1 MHTSGFVLSL
11 SVTAETSDRLSI
23 LNRLR
28 LRFPRGE
35 IGSLRTVMV
44 VWELLFNP
52 VHSLTSPSLSLPD
65 FLSIIFPSS
74 SSFYPLPSLFAVI
87 NTRLGCL
94 LPEAF
99 NILHGA
105 TKPRTQAVFCWLWV
119 SLQKGWH
126 INLVRSKTGCVWMLL
141 ASLYLPACAPDP
153 TWGGTSFS
161 RIYLF
166 DFPGA
171 GVAGGGHCWRR
182 SWNWSG

>member
-35 IGSLRTVMV
+35 IGSLRTVIQ
-44 VWELLFNP
+44 P
-52 VHSLTSPSLSLPD
+52 RSLPHLSFTFPSWLSLHFS
-65 FLSIIFPSS
+65 FLFILLP
-74 SSFYPLPSLFAVI
+74 PPSLFAVI
-87 NTRLGCL
+87 NTRLGFL